1 MRSLPLLSLL
11 LAALSLPATAA
22 TGERQAQSAPS
33 AQPGGGSTAPA
44 AVGGSTARGPTLPQD
59 STVPPSRP
67 TPPPHALPP
76 AGSQP
81 VAPSRSG
88 AGSQGGSRPQGQGGV
103 QGQTRGQAGDQGQ
116 APDNTGRN
124 RDRDNRVE
132 ADDQSNAP
140 ADVEAVAGIRRALT
154 RDDSLSMQAHNVK
167 IVVQGNRVTLRGPVR
182 DAAEKHKVETI
193 VRRAAGNRQVVNELE
208 AKGR

>member
-44 AVGGSTARGPTLPQD
+44 AAGGSTARGPTLPQD

-81 VAPSRSG
+81 VAPSHGG
-88 AGSQGGSRPQGQGGV
+88 AGSQGSSRPQGQGGSQG
-103 QGQTRGQAGDQGQ
+103 QGQTQGQGQ

-132 ADDQSNAP
+132 ADDQSNAA